1 MELKNLLIVGSN
13 IETLYNFFLI
23 NPDYKAECV
32 ADLMSSQAGQI
43 VKCPTQEEFINKLL
57 IDDEFYQKWGN
68 DCCETMT
75 DEERLDWMRNN
86 KTKTILPMRD
96 PNVEFTMDE
105 FFRPYGVP
113 KRKLKEDEKI

>member
-1 MELKNLLIVGSN
+1 MGNN
-13 IETLYNFFLI
+13 CIE
-23 NPDYKAECV
+23 
-32 ADLMSSQAGQI
+32 QAGQKYI
-43 VKCPTQEEFINKLL
+43 VWFYENNVVDKDNLPPTRGEFINKLL
-57 IDDEFYQKWGN
+57 TDDEFYQKWGN

-75 DEERLDWMRNN
+75 DEERVDWMRNN

-113 KRKLKEDEKI
+113 KRKLKEE